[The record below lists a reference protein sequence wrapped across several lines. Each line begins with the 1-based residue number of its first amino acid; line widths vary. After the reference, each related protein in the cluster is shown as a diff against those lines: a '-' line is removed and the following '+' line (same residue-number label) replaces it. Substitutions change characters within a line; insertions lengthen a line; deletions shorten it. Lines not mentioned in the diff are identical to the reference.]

1 MNWFK
6 LTPNSVFWYGASIS
20 MTLVS
25 IGMCFSLI
33 RGSEL
38 NVEALD
44 TKLQLSGITSKNKE
58 VTREL
63 REVSRELKSK
73 PNLPH
78 YQVEK
83 IEELELELEQTEQV
97 IEEIEE
103 QIIEEVIEEKP
114 DNEVKGTETG
124 NSEQN

>member
-6 LTPNSVFWYGASIS
+6 LNPNAAFWYGAAVS
-20 MTLVS
+20 MVMVS

-38 NVEALD
+38 SVEALD

-73 PNLPH
+73 PDLPYH
-78 YQVEK
+78 QVEK
-83 IEELELELEQTEQV
+83 IKELELELEHTEQV
-97 IEEIEE
+97 IEEIEHK
-103 QIIEEVIEEKP
+103 IIEEATEEKNEDKP
-114 DNEVKGTETG
+114 NSSESDNPE
-124 NSEQN
+124 

>member
-6 LTPNSVFWYGASIS
+6 LNPNSVFWYGASIS
-20 MTLVS
+20 MVMVS
-25 IGMCFSLI
+25 VGMSFSLI

-63 REVSRELKSK
+63 QEVSKELKSK

-78 YQVEK
+78 YQREE
-83 IEELELELEQTEQV
+83 IEQIEQELEQAEQV

-103 QIIEEVIEEKP
+103 QIIEEVVTEEKQDDEDEKP
-114 DNEVKGTETG
+114 GKE
-124 NSEQN
+124 EQD